1 MVKPHETL
9 VRGFNLWDRDELPHY
24 ATQRNARR
32 LSELGGVA
40 FLAQLLATPR
50 ADGQKPIVALVRGRQ
65 VGKPL
70 GRQVGYPV
78 VNLVTEG
85 SGEPGLAFGWS

>member
-1 MVKPHETL
+1 MKRWS
-9 VRGFNLWDRDELPHY
+9 RGFNLWDRDELPHY

-65 VGKPL
+65 VGPWAVRL
-70 GRQVGYPV
+70 SGGESGRGK
-78 VNLVTEG
+78 
-85 SGEPGLAFGWS
+85 W

>member
-1 MVKPHETL
+1 M
-9 VRGFNLWDRDELPHY
+9 
-24 ATQRNARR
+24 
-32 LSELGGVA
+32 A

-70 GRQVGYPV
+70 GRQVGYPL
-78 VNLVTEG
+78 VNLVTEVVSQG
-85 SGEPGLAFGWS
+85 YPYSLLWLELVGATNGVSWWKTN